1 MFEPLFHSEHVDTL
15 NLSHQSNDSL
25 SSNNI
30 NPAAHQTVDSNPNN
44 NTVMA
49 NMSNHSNNN
58 NNVDRDTSF
67 ERLNTSTDNLL
78 NFNTFDK
85 AYQANTYVPTDEID
99 FAALLNTSTEEVD
112 QHAQNTA
119 SFFHSILQSTETLTP
134 LNEELDHVH
143 GNAQSGDNNHVL
155 DMSNNNN
162 NNTNAN
168 ATIVVPQQIEE
179 HDKNGQR
186 HVSTEWRNFLNNSST
201 VNVVQNADS
210 NSAIMHNNNSNSSD
224 ENSKS
229 KTSQRRKR
237 KILGTKRTASTLGVS
252 HIKNVI

>member
-15 NLSHQSNDSL
+15 NLSHQSNDSH
-25 SSNNI
+25 SSNNV
-30 NPAAHQTVDSNPNN
+30 NAAHQTLDSNPNN
-44 NTVMA
+44 NTI
-49 NMSNHSNNN
+49 MSNHSNNN
-58 NNVDRDTSF
+58 NVDSF

-85 AYQANTYVPTDEID
+85 GYQANTYAHNDEID

-134 LNEELDHVH
+134 LNEELDNVH
-143 GNAQSGDNNHVL
+143 ATAQSGDNNHVTDL
-155 DMSNNNN
+155 HNN
-162 NNTNAN
+162 NAN
-168 ATIVVPQQIEE
+168 ATIVVPQQIED
-179 HDKNGQR
+179 HDKNVQR
-186 HVSTEWRNFLNNSST
+186 HVSTEWRNFLNNSNT
-201 VNVVQNADS
+201 VNAVQNTDS
-210 NSAIMHNNNSNSSD
+210 NSAVVHNHNSNSSD

-252 HIKNVI
+252 